1 MQQARRMREDEEKV
15 RKLKEQEM
23 RKVVAEKAVAFDR
36 SSLNRKDFDSKTQ
49 ELRLVSNAAM
59 RYH

>member
-15 RKLKEQEM
+15 RRLKEQEM
-23 RKVVAEKAVAFDR
+23 RKVVAEKAAAFDR

-49 ELRLVSNAAM
+49 ELRLVI
-59 RYH
+59 